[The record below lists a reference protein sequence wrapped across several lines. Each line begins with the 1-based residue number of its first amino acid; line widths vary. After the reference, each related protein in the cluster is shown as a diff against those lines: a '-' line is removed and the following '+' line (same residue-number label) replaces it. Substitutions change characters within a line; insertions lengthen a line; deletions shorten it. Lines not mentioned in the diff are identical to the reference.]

1 MSDIAAEAGW
11 PRATLDVD
19 YNARASVALPE
30 FEAATAAY
38 RALSE
43 PARALPGALLDLV
56 YDTASGQTLD
66 LFGAAPTGAAP
77 RPVFVF
83 IHGGYWRMLSKED
96 SAFMAPMLARHGI
109 ATAAVDYRLAP
120 GVSLAEIVREVRA
133 AVAWLWREADTLGI
147 DRNRIYVGGSSAGG
161 HLTGCV
167 MASGWQE
174 AFGLPDA
181 PLAGALPVSGLF
193 HLGPIAAS
201 FVQEWISLDAEGV
214 AALSPLEHV
223 SPASGCPAVV
233 AWAAGEPAGFSR
245 QSRAYGAAW
254 QAAGHPTT
262 LMEVPGR
269 HHFDVI
275 LELAD
280 EASPLGRALLGLI
293 GAQPS

>member
-1 MSDIAAEAGW
+1 MTDLAAEAGW

-19 YNARASVALPE
+19 YNARASVELAQ
-30 FEAATAAY
+30 FEAALAAY
-38 RALSE
+38 RAGSE
-43 PARALPGALLDLV
+43 RARALPGTRLNLV
-56 YDTASGQTLD
+56 YDTRSGQALD
-66 LFGAAPTGAAP
+66 LYGATSGGAP
-77 RPVFVF
+77 RPLFVF
-83 IHGGYWRMLSKED
+83 IHGGYWRALSKED

-120 GVSLAEIVREVRA
+120 EASLTEIVREVRA
-133 AVAWLWREADTLGI
+133 AIAWLWHEAEALGI

-201 FVQEWISLDAEGV
+201 FVQEWIALDAAGV
-214 AALSPLEHV
+214 SALSPLETI

-245 QSRAYGAAW
+245 QSRAYAAGW

-262 LMEVPGR
+262 LLEVPGR

-275 LELAD
+275 LELA
-280 EASPLGRALLGLI
+280 EEESPLGRALLGLV